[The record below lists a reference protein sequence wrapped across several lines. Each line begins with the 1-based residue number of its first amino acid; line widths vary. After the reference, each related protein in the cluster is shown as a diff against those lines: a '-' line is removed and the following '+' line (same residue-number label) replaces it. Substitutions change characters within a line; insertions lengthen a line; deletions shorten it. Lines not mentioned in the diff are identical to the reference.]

1 MVGYALSRASNVRG
15 VSRAQGGGA
24 AAGPAAG
31 QTAAKDGP
39 AAARYDLPGA
49 RGLPCPNTKEGTGN
63 VADLTPPDEL
73 HHGTEILFRE
83 WQGSVADLVNA
94 VEKGLAEEVA
104 PHGLALQEFNLLRAC
119 YELAREC
126 TATELGRLLP
136 VDPARISR
144 IVNTLVDNGLLRR
157 RRTREDRRVVMLR
170 LSEEGRELTSR
181 ILRDILRYD
190 ARLTQGVGADEMQVF
205 LSVTAKIIA
214 NHAAMQQPESPGTA

>member
-1 MVGYALSRASNVRG
+1 M
-15 VSRAQGGGA
+15 
-24 AAGPAAG
+24 
-31 QTAAKDGP
+31 
-39 AAARYDLPGA
+39 
-49 RGLPCPNTKEGTGN
+49 
-63 VADLTPPDEL
+63 ADLTPPDDL

-126 TATELGRLLP
+126 TATELARLLP

-181 ILRDILRYD
+181 ILRDIRRYD
-190 ARLTQGVGADEMQVF
+190 AKLTEGVGADEMQVF